1 MTTTEAGFAVE
12 ADQASNTLYIE
23 LAGRLEADEIETA
36 AQEAT
41 DAAERLSDGFYIIND
56 ISKFTPPS
64 PEAAKPI
71 QEAQKEL
78 KGMGVGDVVRVVAS
92 DTSQVTEN
100 AFQRRSRQAG
110 YEGKTAQ
117 SIEEAEAM
125 LGL

>member
-1 MTTTEAGFAVE
+1 MAISETRYDVRADTTT
-12 ADQASNTLYIE
+12 NTLYIE